1 MPASGPGL
9 PALLCMLSAACA
21 GTPPPPA
28 ADANPAHPV
37 PQAPQPVIVRAPTPD
52 IPTRRRPPG
61 RPRALNLG
69 DTATDPILTSPSAQE
84 DAIADRVAWWL
95 DYWQTRAADRFVRA
109 LVRMGRYE
117 DYIDAELAARGLP
130 PSLRYLPIIE
140 ASYYPRADSPAG
152 AGGLWQ
158 FMPATARWLGIEVGP
173 LVDQRYDPYVAT
185 PRALD
190 YLASLHEQF
199 GSWFLALAAYNGG
212 PGRLRRILSEY
223 ESERPWADDVFHRI
237 RHRLPFETRDFI
249 PKYLA
254 AVRLARDPASFGLAE
269 HSREPPQSFDVVAV
283 AGPASIDV
291 IARAAGSGE
300 EEVRLLNPHLVLG
313 LTPAGATTAVRVPR
327 GSGTG
332 FEARFAAIP
341 EGDRVTYAHHRVNPG
356 ETLSGIARSYR
367 VSLRDLRAAN
377 PEVEPRLLQIGTVLV
392 IPRAPGNRSGTP
404 LPG

>member
-1 MPASGPGL
+1 
-9 PALLCMLSAACA
+9 MLGAACA
-21 GTPPPPA
+21 GTPPPPVPG
-28 ADANPAHPV
+28 ADSPHPLPEAVQPA
-37 PQAPQPVIVRAPTPD
+37 IVRAPTPD
-52 IPTRRRPPG
+52 IPTRRQPSG
-61 RPRALNLG
+61 RPRALSLG
-69 DTATDPILTSPSAQE
+69 DLATDPILTSPSADE
-84 DAIADRVAWWL
+84 DAITDRVVWWL

-117 DYIDAELAARGLP
+117 DYVDAELAARGLP

-212 PGRLRRILSEY
+212 PGRLERILAEHGPELPRSDELF
-223 ESERPWADDVFHRI
+223 PRI

-254 AVRLARDPASFGLAE
+254 AVRLARDPAAFGLAE
-269 HSREPPQSFDVVAV
+269 HTREPPQSFDVVDV

-291 IARAAGSGE
+291 IAGAAGSGE

-313 LTPAGATTAVRVPR
+313 LTPAGTTTAVRVPR
-327 GSGTG
+327 GTGTG

-341 EGDRVTYAHHRVNPG
+341 EHGRVTFTHHRVNPG
-356 ETLSGIARSYR
+356 ETLSGIARNYR

-392 IPRAPGNRSGTP
+392 IPRAPGQRTRTP